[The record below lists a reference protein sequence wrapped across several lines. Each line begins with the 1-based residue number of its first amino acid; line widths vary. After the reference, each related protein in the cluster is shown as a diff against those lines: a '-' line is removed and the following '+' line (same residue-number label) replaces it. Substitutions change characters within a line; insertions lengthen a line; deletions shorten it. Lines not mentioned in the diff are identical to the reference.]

1 MVQIQKENKLVK
13 PRRRAHGMDF
23 RVCFHGNWELVLSR
37 SLFARMETGN
47 ESLDR
52 GAPQPGGPPVVKA
65 ALVPL
70 HFHVPPGKRKESS
83 WQVEATGSLQVAVP
97 ET

>member
-1 MVQIQKENKLVK
+1 MSVSSCLDHENASTHNYEKCAKHETEATGSRYGL
-13 PRRRAHGMDF
+13 

-70 HFHVPPGKRKESS
+70 HFHVPPGKRRVLYLGE
-83 WQVEATGSLQVAVP
+83 
-97 ET
+97 